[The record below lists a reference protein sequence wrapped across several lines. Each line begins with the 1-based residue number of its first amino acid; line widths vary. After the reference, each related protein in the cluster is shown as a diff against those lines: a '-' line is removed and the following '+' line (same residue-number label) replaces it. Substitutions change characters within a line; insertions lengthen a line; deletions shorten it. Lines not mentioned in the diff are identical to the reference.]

1 MTKTILPV
9 LQRVLRKAFSIQFLF
24 LWILLLMVL
33 YFSYASPTFRKVDN
47 LLEIARSSVV
57 NAVLV
62 LGLTWIV
69 AAGEFDVT
77 FPDIA
82 ALSSMVVAWCVT
94 NDYSWSVGIVAAL
107 VVSALFGLLSGI
119 LINVFK
125 FRSLIATIGVAT
137 LAKSTAY
144 YIGKGGPIYLA
155 RVNPTVEYIVY
166 DKIAGIPVLVLLIFG
181 IFLLASFIQ
190 NNTKLGQYLYAL
202 GENRQAAL
210 EAGIQEKAIIYSFFI
225 LSAVMAAGG
234 GILLVAT
241 FTSGQPNYQ
250 GTYFVDGL
258 TAVFLGAMV
267 IKVGKPNVMG
277 TIIGAVFIMVIGNGL
292 TLLNTPFYYSLIIK
306 GVLMVMGVVIIAL
319 SQSERL
325 RVWRDKRRQAA
336 LARTT
341 SGA

>member
-1 MTKTILPV
+1 MKTILPF
-9 LQRVLRKAFSIQFLF
+9 LRKLFAIQYVF
-24 LWILLLMVL
+24 LWILLGLML
-33 YFSYASPTFRKVDN
+33 YFSYASPTFRDVDN

-82 ALSSMVVAWCVT
+82 ALASMITAWCVT
-94 NDYSWSVGIVAAL
+94 SGYSWSVAIVVAL
-107 VVSALFGLLSGI
+107 AGAVLFGLLSGV
-119 LINVFK
+119 LINVFR
-125 FRSLIATIGVAT
+125 FPSLIATIGVAT

-144 YIGKGGPIYLA
+144 LIGNGGPIYLA
-155 RVNPTVEYIVY
+155 RVDPTVEFIVY
-166 DKIAGIPVLVLLIFG
+166 GDVAGIPVLVLIIMS
-181 IFLLASFIQ
+181 IFLVANFIQ
-190 NNTKLGQYLYAL
+190 NRTKLGQYLYAL

-210 EAGIQEKAIIYSFFI
+210 QAGIQEKPIIYSFFV
-225 LSAVMAAGG
+225 LSAVMAGAGG
-234 GILLVAT
+234 VLLVAT

-250 GTYFVDGL
+250 GTYFIDGL

-267 IKVGKPNVMG
+267 IRIGKPNVMG

-306 GVLMVMGVVIIAL
+306 GFLMVLGVIIIAF
-319 SQSERL
+319 SQSERI
-325 RVWRDKRRQAA
+325 RKWREKRRQAA
-336 LARTT
+336 ALHAA
-341 SGA
+341 SNA